1 MYKVY
6 KYTSPSN
13 KVYIGITNGTLEKR
27 ARSNGYGY
35 KRCTAFWRAIEK
47 YGWESFTCEIL
58 AQDLSEEEAKRLEIY
73 YIKLY
78 DATNPEKGYNI
89 TNGGDGFGVYDY
101 EVIKQLWDEGK
112 GVSEI
117 IDELQCNKW
126 VVQNALNKY
135 NIPKGERILRG
146 RDTTEYDELV
156 QNVLTLWN
164 EGKQVNEIQKI
175 LNINKNT
182 ATHALNKLKID
193 GKERI
198 KRSAGKYHQ
207 KQVYQFDKQGNFL
220 NSYES
225 VAEAERQT
233 KVHHSNIVSVCN
245 GKRKSAGG
253 YKWSYDR
260 PPC

>member
-13 KVYIGITNGTLEKR
+13 KVYIGITCKTLAHR
-27 ARSNGYGY
+27 ARYNGCGY
-35 KRCTAFWRAIEK
+35 DGCTVFERAIKK
-47 YGWESFTCEIL
+47 YGWDNFQYEIL
-58 AQDLSEEEAKRLEIY
+58 AQDLIEEEAKRLEKY

-78 DATNPEKGYNI
+78 DSTNPEKGYNI
-89 TNGGDGFGVYDY
+89 TKGGDGTVLFD
-101 EVIKQLWDEGK
+101 EEKVISLWNRGFK
-112 GVSEI
+112 VSEI
-117 IDELQCNKW
+117 IEQIGCCGETIK
-126 VVQNALNKY
+126 
-135 NIPKGERILRG
+135 NILSANG
-146 RDTTEYDELV
+146 
-156 QNVLTLWN
+156 
-164 EGKQVNEIQKI
+164 
-175 LNINKNT
+175 
-182 ATHALNKLKID
+182 ID

-233 KVHHSNIVSVCN
+233 KVHHSNIVNVCN